1 MARDSGGL
9 HDPHGTGLTPVD
21 PAKPVAPYI
30 GGKRNLARRLTA
42 QIEATPHTLYIEPFV
57 GMGGVFFRRR
67 LRPRCEIINDL
78 SGDVAN
84 LFRCMRSHPGALVEL
99 VSLQLQARAD
109 FDRHMREDS
118 TTLTDL
124 QRAARFVYLQR
135 TAFGG
140 KVSGR
145 SFGVRTDGPSR
156 FRASEVGADLIGAA
170 RRLEGVT
177 IEQLPWADCIARY
190 DRAGALF
197 YIDPPYFGCE
207 TDYGADLFGRGEF
220 AAMAEQLGRLKGRF
234 ILSLNDRPEVRE
246 IFAPFDIEAVDT
258 HYGLAGGGAR
268 PAREVIITGGG

>member
-1 MARDSGGL
+1 MARDSGGH
-9 HDPHGTGLTPVD
+9 HDPLGTGLTPVD

-99 VSLQLQARAD
+99 ISLQLQSRAE
-109 FDRHMREDS
+109 FDRAKREDP
-118 TTLTDL
+118 TVLTDL

-135 TAFGG
+135 CAFGG
-140 KVSGR
+140 KVNGR
-145 SFGVRTDGPSR
+145 FFGVSPGLAAR
-156 FRASEVGADLIGAA
+156 FQASKVSQELIDAA

-177 IEQLPWADCIARY
+177 IEQLSWSDCIARY
-190 DRAGALF
+190 DRTGALF
-197 YIDPPYFGCE
+197 YLDPPYFGCE
-207 TDYGADLFGRGEF
+207 TDYGADLFGRAEF
-220 AAMAEQLGRLKGRF
+220 AAMAEQLSRLKGRF

-246 IFAPFDIEAVDT
+246 IFAAFDIEAVDT